1 MIHVEYDETNDKV
14 KVEIEGSL
22 GLIYAELGLIILKI
36 AENKE
41 LEITTDDVIEQ
52 IQDAIKYNI
61 KNTK

>member
-1 MIHVEYDETNDKV
+1 MIHVEYDEINDKA
-14 KVEIEGSL
+14 KLEVEGNL

-41 LEITTDDVIEQ
+41 LEMTTDDVIEQ

-61 KNTK
+61 KNTN